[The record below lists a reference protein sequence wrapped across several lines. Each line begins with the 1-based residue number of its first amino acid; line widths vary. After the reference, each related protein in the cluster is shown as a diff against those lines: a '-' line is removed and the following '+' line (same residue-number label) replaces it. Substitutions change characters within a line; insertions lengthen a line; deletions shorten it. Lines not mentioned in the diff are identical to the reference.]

1 MLHSAARDR
10 ARIAR
15 RIAVYTWYRASSV
28 DIYTFY
34 LTALLSS
41 RSRGPSRSA
50 IGRSVPRPR
59 KNALPPTLTTPVPTF
74 PATHV
79 RGPAAT
85 HGALSGEGRVVGA
98 CNLPSSAVHYILAR
112 VRSPL
117 LGGLMRTGGASWLM
131 PFLVL
136 SLYSIANDS
145 FLFSAVP
152 HA

>member
-1 MLHSAARDR
+1 MSLVACRVGIVSSTFYGFRR
-10 ARIAR
+10 TVIASR
-15 RIAVYTWYRASSV
+15 H
-28 DIYTFY
+28 FY

-50 IGRSVPRPR
+50 VGRSVPRPR
-59 KNALPPTLTTPVPTF
+59 KNTLPPTLTTPVPTF

-85 HGALSGEGRVVGA
+85 HGALSGEGHVVGA

-136 SLYSIANDS
+136 SLYSIANNS
-145 FLFSAVP
+145 VLFSAVL